1 MRSSLVDVCSQ
12 AAVCKRLRWKAC
24 WTLPHFDFD
33 GPNMHDQ
40 QHISSFPFSA
50 APSLSCAFH
59 MPRINP
65 KDILRLRSN
74 KALLSLLPVCRDA
87 VSARNEFRWMHEHAT
102 NVSRRLGNTTAELI
116 LSGFIQRRAR
126 GEPLQYILGSEF
138 FGDLEI
144 RCRPGALIPR

>member
-1 MRSSLVDVCSQ
+1 
-12 AAVCKRLRWKAC
+12 
-24 WTLPHFDFD
+24 
-33 GPNMHDQ
+33 MHDQ
-40 QHISSFPFSA
+40 QHISSFPFSP
-50 APSLSCAFH
+50 APSLSRAFH

-65 KDILRLRSN
+65 KDVLRLRSN

-102 NVSRRLGNTTAELI
+102 NVSRRLGNTTAENV
-116 LSGFIQRRAR
+116 LSSFIQRRAH

-144 RCRPGALIPR
+144 RCRPGVLIPR